1 KPRVRSVPATVR
13 ARCARSVEFRTLTVT
28 APGCGTTVLLVAGQL
43 GEEEEDELLESER
56 WITRHHTSAVS
67 SERPTRNS
75 RAGSGRR
82 AVNRSTVHP
91 PCWDRLAGAPPR

>member
-1 KPRVRSVPATVR
+1 
-13 ARCARSVEFRTLTVT
+13 LTVT

-43 GEEEEDELLESER
+43 GEEEDELVESER
-56 WITRHHTSAVS
+56 WITRHHTRAVS

-82 AVNRSTVHP
+82 AVKRSNVHP
-91 PCWDRLAGAPPR
+91 PCWDRLARAPPR